1 MADVLITRRF
11 DFSASH
17 RYYRPEWSEE
27 ENARVFGLCAL
38 PNGHGHNYTL
48 EVSVAGE
55 PDTDTGMV
63 INLVDLKAAVD
74 GVLVQFDH
82 KHLNLDTPYFQDAI
96 PTTENLAAV
105 LWRLIDESF
114 QGLRANGKGHARLA
128 RMRLHEAD
136 DLFVEYYGESA

>member
-1 MADVLITRRF
+1 MSSVLITRRF

-27 ENARVFGLCAL
+27 ENRRVFGLCAL

-48 EVSVAGE
+48 EVSVEGS
-55 PDTDTGMV
+55 PDPETGMV
-63 INLVDLKAAVD
+63 INLVDLKSAVD

-82 KHLNLDTPYFQDAI
+82 KHLNLDTPYFHDEI

-105 LWRLIDESF
+105 LWRLLQEALGE
-114 QGLRANGKGHARLA
+114 QRLS
-128 RMRLHEAD
+128 RIRLHEAD
-136 DLFVEYYGESA
+136 DLFVEYYGASA